1 MNCTASGM
9 SEKCDLV
16 LSDKFK
22 MKKKSQIN
30 ISYGL
35 LRRLDHIVPAHLFRA
50 WLSRLVH
57 HKTMLLSAKCNGKVR
72 ERLENKLLKKHSEH

>member
-35 LRRLDHIVPAHLFRA
+35 LRRLDRIVPAHLFRA
-50 WLSRLVH
+50 WLSRVVH
-57 HKTMLLSAKCNGKVR
+57 HKTMLLSAKCN
-72 ERLENKLLKKHSEH
+72 